1 MKKIILSIFIL
12 AITFNLQA
20 QTIQNKEVNDSTLQ
34 KLLEKV
40 ENIDW
45 MLSHPATER
54 YKLYKTENLYI
65 MLQLDTSTGIIK
77 LLQWSLDEDKEFT
90 VYLNSDDLTY
100 GHPWIGEFELYPTS
114 NMYQFILLDK
124 ILGSM
129 WHVQWGTERSKM
141 WIRRIS
147 F

>member
-1 MKKIILSIFIL
+1 MKKIILSIFFL
-12 AITFNLQA
+12 AVSLIMQA
-20 QTIQNKEVNDSTLQ
+20 QTVHNKEVNDSTLQ
-34 KLLEKV
+34 KILEKV

-54 YKLYKTENLYI
+54 YKLYKTENIHI
-65 MLQLDTSTGIIK
+65 MIQLDTSTGIIK

-90 VYLNSDDLTY
+90 VYLNSDDLTH

-124 ILGSM
+124 ILASM
-129 WHVQWGTERSKM
+129 WHVQWGTERSNM